1 MKILLT
7 NWINILGVFISLLVY
22 SIIFNFTVDDGVT
35 RNFFQSIFAAIFLL
49 FLYGVMFWAG
59 FILALIILDLILIV
73 PNQDKL
79 ILKLLFEWVI
89 ISIPFIYW
97 AIIYEKQRNIFMV
110 AIIAFL
116 VTQLLRKKIIN
127 KAIQ

>member
-1 MKILLT
+1 MKILRT
-7 NWINILGVFISLLVY
+7 NWINILGVFIFLLTY

-35 RNFFQSIFAAIFLL
+35 RNFFQSIFAAIFLIL
-49 FLYGVMFWAG
+49 LYGIMFWAG

-79 ILKLLFEWVI
+79 TLKLLFEWAI

-97 AIIYEKQRNIFMV
+97 AIMYEKQRNIFIV
-110 AIIAFL
+110 AIIAL
-116 VTQLLRKKIIN
+116 LITQLLRKKLIT
-127 KAIQ
+127 KATH

>member
-1 MKILLT
+1 MKILRT
-7 NWINILGVFISLLVY
+7 NWINILGVFIFLLIY

-35 RNFFQSIFAAIFLL
+35 RNFFQSIFAAIFLIL
-49 FLYGVMFWAG
+49 LYGLMFWAG
-59 FILALIILDLILIV
+59 FILALIILDLILII

-79 ILKLLFEWVI
+79 TLKLLFEWAI

-97 AIIYEKQRNIFMV
+97 AIIYEKQRSIFIV

-116 VTQLLRKKIIN
+116 ITQLLRKKLIN
-127 KAIQ
+127 KVIH